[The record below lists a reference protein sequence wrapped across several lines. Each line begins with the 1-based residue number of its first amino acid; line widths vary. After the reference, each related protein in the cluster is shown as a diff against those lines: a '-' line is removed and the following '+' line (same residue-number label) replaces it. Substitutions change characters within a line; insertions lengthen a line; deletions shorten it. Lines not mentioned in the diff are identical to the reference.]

1 MSGVRSGL
9 RPASNAGNKVPE
21 LPGPTQQIAPRVPIP
36 WLDNRRSLR
45 QRQTRRKAAT
55 QSHGP
60 TSDPGY
66 GRRAAEGTKP
76 VGVCSP
82 HPLRSEGFPMPLRL
96 QYGEIDVGRYAN
108 GACAGHG
115 GIAQPFG
122 WHGAAAVLTITSTLR
137 GSLSASTGEV
147 GRSHVTPTPDPDPR
161 DSGPRTRVCTAS
173 TRSCAA
179 HRGRRDLFRRS
190 CVAAGPS

>member
-1 MSGVRSGL
+1 MPETKFRNYAGRRNRSRRECRFLGWTIEDRSDKGKPAERRRRKATGL
-9 RPASNAGNKVPE
+9 RPSGDTAAGPPKAPE
-21 LPGPTQQIAPRVPIP
+21 
-36 WLDNRRSLR
+36 W
-45 QRQTRRKAAT
+45 
-55 QSHGP
+55 
-60 TSDPGY
+60 
-66 GRRAAEGTKP
+66 

-96 QYGEIDVGRYAN
+96 QYGEIDVGRNAN
-108 GACAGHG
+108 GACAGQVR
-115 GIAQPFG
+115 IVQPFG
-122 WHGAAAVLTITSTLR
+122 WDGAAAVLTITSTLR

-147 GRSHVTPTPDPDPR
+147 GRSHDTPTPDPDPR